1 MAQSDARSYPVPIVI
16 WIQRI
21 ATRVATLNNFGSGLS
36 AQLLRSSLCVV
47 TPLAQRRELIEVRK
61 RLTTSFD
68 RLAMVNSNCRL
79 DLSVLQ
85 ACLTQRI
92 AL

>member
-1 MAQSDARSYPVPIVI
+1 VI

-36 AQLLRSSLCVV
+36 AELLRSSLCVV

-61 RLTTSFD
+61 WLATALD
-68 RLAMVNSNCRL
+68 RDLVIDRNRGLNSANL
-79 DLSVLQ
+79 KT
-85 ACLTQRI
+85 CLTEWVRTQ
-92 AL
+92 LMPT

>member
-1 MAQSDARSYPVPIVI
+1 
-16 WIQRI
+16 
-21 ATRVATLNNFGSGLS
+21 
-36 AQLLRSSLCVV
+36 V